1 VSEALLARL
10 ATICGPGGL
19 LVDTADVAP
28 YVTDWRGVFSGTALA
43 VARPADTDAV
53 AASVRACA
61 DAGVAIVP
69 QGGNTGLAAGATP
82 IGLNSAIVLSLSR
95 MRRIR
100 VLDALGFTI
109 AVDAGC
115 VLADVQAA
123 AEEAARFFPLSL
135 AAQGSAQIGG
145 LISTNAGGTA
155 VLRYGSMRA
164 LVLGLEVVLPD
175 GSIADGMRAL
185 RKDNAGYDWKQ
196 LFIGSEGTL
205 GVVTGA
211 VLRLFARP
219 SHRATA
225 LLGVASVHDAVAS
238 FGDVQEALGESLV
251 GCELFSEQA
260 VEMRLVHEPQLAAPM
275 PAHPWYLL
283 VEAASA
289 LPSLREGAESALT
302 LAMERGHAAD
312 CVLAES
318 SSQAHALWSWRET
331 ITENE
336 RRAGRSAKH
345 DVSVAISAIPAFLER
360 ASSAIERKH
369 PAARVLAF
377 GHVGDGNI
385 HFNVLLGEKHTA
397 EAVNATVHAIVREFG
412 GSITAEHGIG
422 RYRVDEL
429 PEHRSA
435 AEMALMRAMKRA
447 IDPRGIMN
455 PGAVLAE
462 SFMLED

>member
-1 VSEALLARL
+1 VSDALLARL
-10 ATICGPGGL
+10 AEICGPGGL
-19 LVDTADVAP
+19 LVEPADVAP
-28 YVTDWRGVFSGTALA
+28 FVTDWRGVFSGTALA
-43 VARPADTDAV
+43 VARPDTTRSV
-53 AASVRACA
+53 AQCVRACA
-61 DAGVAIVP
+61 DAGAAVVP

-82 IGLNSAIVLSLSR
+82 MGLERAVVLSLSR

-100 VLDALGFTI
+100 AIDALGFSI

-123 AEEAARFFPLSL
+123 AEEAGRYFPLSL
-135 AAQGSAQIGG
+135 AAQGSAQVGG

-175 GSIADGMRAL
+175 GSIADGLRAL

-219 SHRATA
+219 AHRATA
-225 LLGVASVHDAVAS
+225 LMAVPSAQDAIAA

-251 GCELFSEQA
+251 GCELFSDRA
-260 VEMRLVHEPQLAAPM
+260 IDLRLTHEPKLVRPIAAQ
-275 PAHPWYLL
+275 PWYLL

-289 LPSLREGAESALT
+289 LAGLRDGAEAALA
-302 LAMERGHAAD
+302 LAVDRGHAVD
-312 CVLAES
+312 CLLAQS
-318 SSQAHALWSWRET
+318 SSQAHSLWSWRET

-345 DVSVAISAIPAFLER
+345 DVSVPISAIPAFLER
-360 ASSAIERKH
+360 ATHELELKH
-369 PAARVLAF
+369 PGTQVLAF

-385 HFNVLLGEKHTA
+385 HFNVLLAPGQSAA
-397 EAVNATVHAIVREFG
+397 EINRTVHAIVREFA

-422 RYRVDEL
+422 RYRAAEL
-429 PEHRSA
+429 SEHRSET
-435 AEMALMRAMKRA
+435 EMALMRAVKHA
-447 IDPRGIMN
+447 IDPHDRMN
-455 PGAVLAE
+455 PGAVFLKPE
-462 SFMLED
+462 E